1 MRPLAATAAWY
12 RTIRLIARA
21 GHLAS
26 TLAAAPDDRPTLWW
40 DAIAQFPEFQPLQKR
55 SELISLV
62 TRVRQMNASRICE
75 IGTASGGTL
84 CALARA
90 ARPEARLV
98 TIDLSL
104 PWARRAACRRL
115 AAKGQRIECIEGDSH
130 ATATRD
136 QAAAFLG
143 ESEWDL
149 LLIDGD
155 HSLSGVE
162 RDFSL
167 YSPAVRRGGLI
178 VLHDI
183 VPDVRRRH
191 GIATNADSGDV
202 PEFWKT
208 LKARYPRTEEIV
220 DDEHQ
225 DGCGL
230 GVITV

>member
-1 MRPLAATAAWY
+1 M
-12 RTIRLIARA
+12 
-21 GHLAS
+21 
-26 TLAAAPDDRPTLWW
+26 D
-40 DAIAQFPEFQPLQKR
+40 
-55 SELISLV
+55 
-62 TRVRQMNASRICE
+62 ASRICE
-75 IGTASGGTL
+75 IGTASAGTL

-90 ARPEARLV
+90 ARPEARLA

-104 PWARRAACRRL
+104 PWARRVACRRL
-115 AAKGQRIECIEGDSH
+115 ASRGQRIECIEGDSH

-136 QAAAFLG
+136 RAAAFLG
-143 ESEWDL
+143 ESGWDL

-162 RDFSL
+162 RDFTL

-183 VPDVRRRH
+183 VPDARRRL
-191 GIATNADSGDV
+191 GLATSADSGDV
-202 PEFWKT
+202 PEFWNT

-225 DGCGL
+225 DACGL

>member
-12 RTIRLIARA
+12 RRIRLIVRA

-26 TLAAAPDDRPTLWW
+26 KLAAAPDDRPSLWW
-40 DAIAQFPEFQPLQKR
+40 DAIGQFPEFHPLQKR
-55 SELISLV
+55 DELISLV
-62 TRVRQMNASRICE
+62 TRVQQMDASRICE

-90 ARPEARLV
+90 ARPEARLA

-104 PWARRAACRRL
+104 PWARRVACRRL
-115 AAKGQRIECIEGDSH
+115 ASRGQRIECIEGDSH

-136 QAAAFLG
+136 RIAAFLG
-143 ESEWDL
+143 ESGWDL

-183 VPDVRRRH
+183 VPDVRRRL
-191 GIATNADSGDV
+191 GIATSADSGDV
-202 PEFWKT
+202 PEFWNT
-208 LKARYPRTEEIV
+208 LKARYQRTEEIV

-225 DGCGL
+225 DACGL

>member
-1 MRPLAATAAWY
+1 VKPLAATWY
-12 RTIRLIARA
+12 RRARLIARA
-21 GHLAS
+21 GRLAS
-26 TLAAAPDDRPTLWW
+26 KLAAAPDDRPSLWW
-40 DAIAQFPEFQPLQKR
+40 DAITQFPEFQPLQKR
-55 SELISLV
+55 HELIWLV
-62 TRVRQMNASRICE
+62 TRVQQVNASRILE

-90 ARPEARLV
+90 ARSEARIATV
-98 TIDLSL
+98 DLSL
-104 PWARRAACRRL
+104 PWARRVACRRL
-115 AAKGQRIECIEGDSH
+115 SARGQRIECIEGDSH
-130 ATATRD
+130 APATRD
-136 QAAAFLG
+136 RAAAFLG
-143 ESEWDL
+143 ESGWDL

-183 VPDVRRRH
+183 VPDVRRRL
-191 GIATNADSGDV
+191 GIATSADSGDV

-208 LKARYPRTEEIV
+208 LKARYPRAEEIV
-220 DDEHQ
+220 EDDQQ
-225 DGCGL
+225 DACGL

>member
-12 RTIRLIARA
+12 RRIRLIARA
-21 GHLAS
+21 GALAS
-26 TLAAAPDDRPTLWW
+26 KLEAAPDDQPGLWW
-40 DAIAQFPEFQPLQKR
+40 DAIAHFPEFQPLQKR
-55 SELISLV
+55 DELLSLV
-62 TRVRQMNASRICE
+62 ARVRLMNASRICE

-90 ARPEARLV
+90 ARPEARLA

-104 PWARRAACRRL
+104 PWARRVACRRF
-115 AAKGQRIECIEGDSH
+115 AARGQRIECIEGDSH
-130 ATATRD
+130 STATRD
-136 QAAAFLG
+136 RAAAFLG
-143 ESEWDL
+143 DSGWDL

-162 RDFSL
+162 KDFSL

-183 VPDVRRRH
+183 VPDVRRRQ
-191 GIATNADSGDV
+191 GIATSADSGDV

-208 LKARYPRTEEIV
+208 LKARFARTEEIV

-225 DGCGL
+225 DACGL